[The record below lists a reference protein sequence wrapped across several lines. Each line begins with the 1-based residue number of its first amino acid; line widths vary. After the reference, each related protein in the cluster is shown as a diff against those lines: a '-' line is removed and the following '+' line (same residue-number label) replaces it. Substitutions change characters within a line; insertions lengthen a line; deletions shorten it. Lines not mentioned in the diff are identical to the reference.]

1 MKQITLK
8 PVTFVVPR
16 DASQETALMLQ
27 KAEETIRENNAQIEH
42 ALNKLIKEK
51 NNGNLSE

>member
-1 MKQITLK
+1 MKEISLM
-8 PVTFVVPR
+8 PVTFVVPS
-16 DASQETALMLQ
+16 DASPEMAIMLQ

-51 NNGNLSE
+51 NNGTVSE